1 MSAVLQLSRR
11 SISLGLILSLFSGGF
26 VAAMLG
32 WSAFTL
38 TLTDLSTVLFSAP
51 ESIAQQ
57 LLVSL
62 RLPRV
67 LVAMLVGA
75 SLAVAGALM
84 QAITRNPLA
93 SPSLFG
99 INAGAA
105 CMLIVVSSGW
115 LPFLNGLPLL
125 LSTAIGALI
134 SALLVLALGGA
145 LQGRLHPVRVLLA
158 GIAVTAALTALTRT
172 LLILDEEAQAVVDWL
187 TGSLADIGWDHW
199 QHLWPF
205 AGAALLLSLLLSQGL
220 NLLALG
226 DEVAIGLGVN
236 PLRTRL
242 AAGGLVIVLAA
253 SAVAVAGP
261 VAFVGLLVPH
271 VMRALVGRDHRVLIP
286 ATALGGAALM
296 LWADALSRALA
307 FPAETP
313 VGVVT
318 ALIGAPCFLY
328 LSCTQG
334 GTR

>member
-1 MSAVLQLSRR
+1 MSAALHLYRR
-11 SISLGLILSLFSGGF
+11 SISLGLILSLFAGGF

-38 TLTDLSTVLFSAP
+38 TLTDLSTVLFATP
-51 ESIAQQ
+51 ESIGQQ
-57 LLVSL
+57 LLFSL

-67 LVAMLVGA
+67 LVAMIVGA
-75 SLAVAGALM
+75 SLAVAGTLM

-105 CMLIVVSSGW
+105 CMLMVASSGW
-115 LPFLNGLPLL
+115 VPFLSGWPLL
-125 LSTAIGALI
+125 LSTAIGALLA
-134 SALLVLALGGA
+134 ALLVLILGGA

-158 GIAVTAALTALTRT
+158 GIAVSAALTALTRT
-172 LLILDEEAQAVVDWL
+172 VLILNEEAQAVIDWL

-199 QHLWPF
+199 QHLWPI

-226 DEVAIGLGVN
+226 DEAATGLGIN
-236 PLRTRL
+236 PLRMRL
-242 AAGGLVIVLAA
+242 MAGGLVIVLAA
-253 SAVAVAGP
+253 SAVTVAGP

-271 VMRALVGRDHRVLIP
+271 IMRVQVGRDHRVLLP

-296 LWADALSRALA
+296 LWADALSRAMA

-334 GTR
+334 GAH